1 MKISVDEKKFKFIF
15 SKNLKR
21 CRMEKGFTQ
30 YDIANMLSINRCTY
44 TKWETGVSF
53 PNPTYLF
60 KLSKILEISTTE
72 FFNGIEWEWG

>member
-1 MKISVDEKKFKFIF
+1 MKISVDEKKFKSIF
-15 SKNLKR
+15 SKNLRK

-30 YDIANMLSINRCTY
+30 YDIANMLSIKRCTY

-53 PNPTYLF
+53 PNLAYLF
-60 KLSKILEISTTE
+60 KLSKILKTNMNK